1 MRKRKQPDARRRRRF
16 HLPAWLAPAVLL
28 SVLVPVATS
37 QEPPP
42 ASGGASPTTAQ
53 AAVASGDASG
63 PTTAPVTEKVTL
75 LEMFRAGGIFMYPL
89 ALSSVL
95 AVAIIL
101 ERFIALRRSRVNPR
115 RFLPGLRAVY
125 RDPIDDREAAI
136 AYARRDDSSLARMV
150 SAGVRRMPMGHA
162 AVEKAIEDAG
172 ANEAVKL
179 RRNLRMLYAI
189 GSVATLL
196 GLIGTISGMIQA
208 FQVASGGGMG
218 KTELLSK
225 GIYEAM
231 VCTFGGLAVAIVTTI
246 FYYYFVG
253 RIERLVSDMNDEL
266 DAFAEHYLEPV
277 ALSLDPAGGSDD
289 APGRRPSPAPYAP
302 PMPAAAAYPAVRV
315 TPAPGGAGA

>member
-1 MRKRKQPDARRRRRF
+1 MQKTKSQPRRGGRPFRG
-16 HLPAWLAPAVLL
+16 PAWFAPAVLL
-28 SVLVPVATS
+28 CIAAPAAMS
-37 QEPPP
+37 QDQPP
-42 ASGGASPTTAQ
+42 AGGPAATQ
-53 AAVASGDASG
+53 AADVGADVSA
-63 PTTAPVTEKVTL
+63 APVTEKVSL
-75 LEMFRAGGIFMYPL
+75 LQMFQRGGFFMYPL

-101 ERFIALRRSRVNPR
+101 ERFIALRRSRVNPSG
-115 RFLPGLRAVY
+115 FLPGLRAVY
-125 RDPIDDREAAI
+125 RDPLRDREAGM
-136 AYARRDDSSLARMV
+136 AYCRADDSSLARMV

-196 GLIGTISGMIQA
+196 GLIGTISGMIRA

-231 VCTFGGLAVAIVTTI
+231 VCTFAGLAVAIVTTT
-246 FYYYFVG
+246 FYYFFVG

-266 DAFAEHYLEPV
+266 DTVAEQYIDPV
-277 ALSLDPAGGSDD
+277 ALSLDPYDD
-289 APGRRPSPAPYAP
+289 EAPDRRPAPAPYAP
-302 PMPAAAAYPAVRV
+302 PMPAAAAYPAVGV